1 MYALDSGAVG
11 TPTPLPPP
19 ASPYW
24 RFYDAVAAAQ
34 LAAWMPDGRARVLD
48 LSGEDPR
55 HAQRLRDA
63 GHDVVRVGTSRIERV
78 RSVVADARSLDWLQD
93 GCMDAVVAES
103 RALSR
108 SLAAEETV
116 RDLARVL
123 RPGGQLLLAVDS
135 LLTGL
140 ARLAQQGRW
149 AELADVSSADVVL
162 VPSEDGSI
170 SRCFSPEEL
179 TGLLRDAGLEVDWVR
194 PRSVLTP
201 AAVENALAT
210 GGEDTLAVLVRTE
223 QGLAVDH
230 EGEAVGIHLV
240 ASARRPA

>member
-1 MYALDSGAVG
+1 MHALDSGAVG
-11 TPTPLPPP
+11 LPTPLPPP

-24 RFYDAVAAAQ
+24 RFYDEVAAAQ
-34 LAAWMPDGRARVLD
+34 LDAWMPDGCVRVLD

-63 GHDVVRVGTSRIERV
+63 GHDVMRIGASRIERV
-78 RSVVADARSLDWLQD
+78 VSVVADARSLDWLRD
-93 GCMDAVVAES
+93 GCLDAVVAES
-103 RALSR
+103 RALSM

-123 RPGGQLLLAVDS
+123 RPGGRLLLVVDS
-135 LLTGL
+135 LVTGL

-149 AELADVSSADVVL
+149 AELADVPSADVVL

-170 SRCFSPEEL
+170 TRCFGPEEL

-194 PRSVLTP
+194 PRSVLNP
-201 AAVENALAT
+201 VAVEGALAR
-210 GGEDTLAVLVRTE
+210 GGEEALPALVRTE
-223 QGLAVDH
+223 HELAAER
-230 EGEAVGIHLV
+230 EGEAVGLHLV
-240 ASARRPA
+240 ASARRRA